1 MPCPELFHPER
12 NGLPPSLVEQWVEA
26 AGLESRFLALNRPTG
41 DSAAGREFAAL
52 VEAHLD
58 GLYGAA
64 LRLTRNRDAA
74 EDLVQETFL
83 KAWRSFY
90 TFQPGTNAR
99 AWLYRIMMNAYID
112 SYRKAGREPEIVDQE
127 DVEEL
132 YLYSRVQESEEL
144 RRQGNPEEIALQRVM
159 DADVEAAL
167 QSLPETFRAAVILA
181 DLEGF
186 SYREIAQILDIP
198 IGTVMS
204 RLFRGRRLL
213 QKALWEYA
221 VKTRYLPPD
230 EEGNAP

>member
-1 MPCPELFHPER
+1 MEGVLEYR
-12 NGLPPSLVEQWVEA
+12 SVAANQPS
-26 AGLESRFLALNRPTG
+26 P
-41 DSAAGREFAAL
+41 DSSAGREFAAL
-52 VEAHLD
+52 VETYLD
-58 GLYGAA
+58 GLYGGA

-83 KAWRSFY
+83 KAWRSFH
-90 TFQPGTNAR
+90 TFQSGTNAR

-112 SYRKAGREPEIVDQE
+112 SYRKADREPEVVDQE
-127 DVEEL
+127 DIEEQ

-144 RRQGNPEEIALQRVM
+144 RRQGNPEEVALQAVM

-167 QSLPETFRAAVILA
+167 AALPESFRAAVMLA

-186 SYREIAQILDIP
+186 SYKEIAQILDIP

-221 VKTRYLPPD
+221 VKTRHVTP
-230 EEGNAP
+230 EEKGQAR

>member
-1 MPCPELFHPER
+1 
-12 NGLPPSLVEQWVEA
+12 VEA
-26 AGLESRFLALNRPTG
+26 TALEFRSLALNQPSRDAP
-41 DSAAGREFAAL
+41 ARQEFAAL
-52 VEAHLD
+52 VESNLD

-64 LRLTRNRDAA
+64 LRLTRNRDRA

-83 KAWRSFY
+83 KAWRSFHS
-90 TFQPGTNAR
+90 FQPGTNAR

-112 SYRKAGREPEIVDQE
+112 SYRKADREPEIVDQE
-127 DVEEL
+127 DVEEQ

-144 RRQGNPEEIALQRVM
+144 RRQGNPEEITLQAVM
-159 DADVEAAL
+159 DADVEEAL
-167 QSLPETFRAAVILA
+167 ASLPESFRAAVILA

-186 SYREIAQILDIP
+186 AYKEIAQILGVP

-221 VKTRYLPPD
+221 LKTRRITPD
-230 EEGNAP
+230 QEGNAR

>member
-1 MPCPELFHPER
+1 MSRRPLI
-12 NGLPPSLVEQWVEA
+12 VEQSVVVR
-26 AGLESRFLALNRPTG
+26 ESGAVALNRPSSG
-41 DSAAGREFAAL
+41 AAAEFAAL
-52 VEAHLD
+52 AERHLD

-64 LRLTRNRDAA
+64 LRLTRRRDAA

-83 KAWRSFY
+83 KAWRSFQ
-90 TFQPGTNAR
+90 TFRPGTNAR
-99 AWLYRIMMNAYID
+99 AWLYRIMMNTYID
-112 SYRKAGREPEIVDQE
+112 AYRKAGREPVVIDQE
-127 DVEEL
+127 DVEEQ
-132 YLYSRVQESEEL
+132 YLYSRVQESDEL

-167 QSLPETFRAAVILA
+167 AALPEAFRAAVILA

-186 SYREIAQILDIP
+186 SYKEIAEILDVP

-221 VKTRYLPPD
+221 VRTRHVAGSG
-230 EEGNAP
+230 ESEGP